1 MVDFFNDSSQT
12 ITIRINGGM
21 HKSQQELVM
30 DFSEEERPSLRN
42 IIKETCKKFGVK
54 EKAACA
60 IIYNK

>member
-1 MVDFFNDSSQT
+1 MQ
-12 ITIRINGGM
+12 ITVRVNGGM

-60 IIYNK
+60 VIYNK